1 MYCGVI
7 GYLFHRFNAYWSTLE
22 PKPSIMDFERVFAD
36 FKIMM
41 ERQLAKRK
49 LMMLRYDTKENML
62 TGHGHHQPPSV
73 VAAALRL
80 PQDEAGELFEL
91 ETKKSK

>member
-1 MYCGVI
+1 
-7 GYLFHRFNAYWSTLE
+7 

-41 ERQLAKRK
+41 ERQLARRK

-62 TGHGHHQPPSV
+62 TGHGHHQPPSSV
-73 VAAALRL
+73 TVPLRL
-80 PQDEAGELFEL
+80 PQDEANELFEL